1 MRRERLYALS
11 DGTTKTTIAST
22 ARRTKARC
30 FAMLAGVTVLP
41 LASEEHD
48 ASSCYLALVK
58 AVHPRQKGGDAQ
70 RLFKRVR
77 PGGLVKRI
85 FEIPL
90 QLLGDRPFRRDVPS
104 L

>member
-1 MRRERLYALS
+1 MADQGKVLCNVGWR
-11 DGTTKTTIAST
+11 G
-22 ARRTKARC
+22 
-30 FAMLAGVTVLP
+30 GVVLGGQ
-41 LASEEHD
+41 EHE

-58 AVHPRQKGGDAQ
+58 AVHPRQKGGDAE

-77 PGGLVKRI
+77 PGGLLKRV

-90 QLLGDRPFRRDVPS
+90 QILGDRHFSRDVPP